1 MRLGVHHYVTRLL
14 DFFECPEYYY
24 MVLELESGGSLLQ
37 YLKVRNQYITEQA
50 SRMIALKLA

>member
-14 DFFECPEYYY
+14 DFFECSEYYY

-37 YLKVRNQYITEQA
+37 YLQVRNQYITEQA
-50 SRMIALKLA
+50 SRMIAL